1 MAVVKL
7 DCLDFLMFLELCK
20 TLYIILFYSGFLI
33 AFYFVGPVLSVT
45 VLINYFRN
53 NGFDNQVLI
62 KTIKDVLPPQFWFI
76 YAALVFITF
85 WGLTLANPTPN
96 LVGTASY
103 PQDVLWMIGNAE
115 ALMRNIPPFDAR
127 LSGVVF
133 NYHYFAAVYWAAMSY
148 ITGINL
154 FDIVFKYYQIGNLL
168 LICGSVYVL
177 GKTVFNNIK
186 KAVIFMWVYF
196 FTACASL
203 RWPIF
208 NGYGLFANINF
219 VHITT
224 NPFGFELALPLCIL
238 CSVLCIKQI
247 GGNRI
252 HWGELIASA
261 AFIFACTGAKG
272 PSGFMII
279 GALFAVI
286 IITLITRRSSSLVI
300 YTLVLSGV
308 ALLVFI
314 SFITS
319 IYPATGESI
328 MSISPGYIARGAV
341 PGLNQLL
348 HVEHLTE
355 NVVRVPAVILIPL
368 HFILFL
374 PFASILFLAWLFRQ
388 LPQLLKITNQDIFL
402 ITMASVGIVLTYL
415 FEHRGGSQLYFIMFS
430 IPFITVC
437 GMKWLNENY
446 NRLNNWL
453 NLIILFLFI
462 IASISAVSMVSYQ
475 IQRGNFYTTMVLKE
489 KNKPGDHRIYPDA
502 ITSYEYEA
510 MQWLNKNTDNKALI
524 ASNRWYYDQDKS
536 SSHSR
541 YFYFSTFSERQL
553 YLEGWDYTYPYV
565 KSNAHYCSD

>member
-1 MAVVKL
+1 MA
-7 DCLDFLMFLELCK
+7 
-20 TLYIILFYSGFLI
+20 
-33 AFYFVGPVLSVT
+33 
-45 VLINYFRN
+45 
-53 NGFDNQVLI
+53 
-62 KTIKDVLPPQFWFI
+62 
-76 YAALVFITF
+76 
-85 WGLTLANPTPN
+85 
-96 LVGTASY
+96 
-103 PQDVLWMIGNAE
+103 MI
-115 ALMRNIPPFDAR
+115 
-127 LSGVVF
+127 
-133 NYHYFAAVYWAAMSY
+133 
-148 ITGINL
+148 
-154 FDIVFKYYQIGNLL
+154 
-168 LICGSVYVL
+168 
-177 GKTVFNNIK
+177 
-186 KAVIFMWVYF
+186 
-196 FTACASL
+196 
-203 RWPIF
+203 
-208 NGYGLFANINF
+208 
-219 VHITT
+219 
-224 NPFGFELALPLCIL
+224 
-238 CSVLCIKQI
+238 
-247 GGNRI
+247 
-252 HWGELIASA
+252 
-261 AFIFACTGAKG
+261 
-272 PSGFMII
+272 
-279 GALFAVI
+279 
-286 IITLITRRSSSLVI
+286 
-300 YTLVLSGV
+300 
-308 ALLVFI
+308 
-314 SFITS
+314 
-319 IYPATGESI
+319 
-328 MSISPGYIARGAV
+328 
-341 PGLNQLL
+341 
-348 HVEHLTE
+348 
-355 NVVRVPAVILIPL
+355 IPL

-565 KSNAHYCSD
+565 KDNLVPHKIEVCNQLYSGTGFDKKLIMENENIDYLIVSKFIQKDLQCFDEQLEKVFDNRDIAIYSRG